1 MPLFALRKILPVTTL
16 QNMIF
21 QALEYFVKRTDNKL
35 DDQLVAEIKK
45 SFAPKSTS

>member
-1 MPLFALRKILPVTTL
+1 MPIFALLKILPLGTL
-16 QNMIF
+16 QKMIF

-45 SFAPKSTS
+45 AFIKE

>member
-1 MPLFALRKILPVTTL
+1 MQLFALLKILPTATL

-45 SFAPKSTS
+45 AFTAQA